1 MSEEKKH
8 SHNKKSN
15 NFGLAISMGAGV
27 GLIFGMALFDNL
39 GLGLVIGAGFGIVF
53 SSING

>member
-1 MSEEKKH
+1 MSEEQKN

-15 NFGLAISMGAGV
+15 NFGLAISMGAGA
-27 GLIFGMALFDNL
+27 GLIFGMALFDNP
-39 GLGLVIGAGFGIVF
+39 GLGLVFGAGLGIVF